1 MKVKLAKFEFHNVKI
16 QINLLMGPQQRQ
28 QLQQRLKNTIMT
40 MMMMTLDAK
49 VIDNPKIR
57 NYIDEIFQLNMV
69 RLLAATDLFD

>member
-1 MKVKLAKFEFHNVKI
+1 
-16 QINLLMGPQQRQ
+16 MGPQQRQ

-49 VIDNPKIR
+49 VIDNQKIR

>member
-1 MKVKLAKFEFHNVKI
+1 
-16 QINLLMGPQQRQ
+16 MGSQQRQ

-57 NYIDEIFQLNMV
+57 NYKDEIFQLNMV